1 MDMHTVVVG
10 TSGTTAEDVVAVARD
25 NSRVE
30 LSEDALAA
38 LAAAREIVD
47 ALAAKPEPVYGV
59 STGFGALAEAGTSG
73 TTSGGGSSGTSCGRT
88 PPGWGPASS
97 GRSCGR

>member
-10 TSGTTAEDVVAVARD
+10 TAGTTAEDVVAVARQGA
-25 NSRVE
+25 RVE
-30 LSEDALAA
+30 LSAAAVEA

-59 STGFGALAEAGTSG
+59 STGFGALAARHISPGLRAQRSATSSAR
-73 TTSGGGSSGTSCGRT
+73 TRRAWAPTSSARSSAR
-88 PPGWGPASS
+88 
-97 GRSCGR
+97 